1 MHGSV
6 RGAWQEDESSN
17 DRFRLDIKKT
27 TFTLR
32 AGRQQSRLP
41 REVLESAGTAALEA
55 IPKAAICTAW
65 VPEEAEDSSC

>member
-6 RGAWQEDESSN
+6 RGAWQEDESPN

-32 AGRQQSRLP
+32 QAGSR
-41 REVLESAGTAALEA
+41 VGCLERHWSLLGLEA

-65 VPEEAEDSSC
+65 VPEEAEASSC